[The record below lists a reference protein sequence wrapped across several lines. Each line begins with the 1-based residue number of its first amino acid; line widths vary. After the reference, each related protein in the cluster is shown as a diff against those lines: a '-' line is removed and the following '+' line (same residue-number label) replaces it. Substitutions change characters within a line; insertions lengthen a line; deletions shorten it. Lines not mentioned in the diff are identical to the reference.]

1 MIVTW
6 QGRSRLTECLDAVA
20 DQARPHKTIV
30 VDNGSTDGTS
40 AVVARHP
47 SSPRVLRLR
56 TNTGYAGGLAAAL
69 RLVDTP
75 LVAWLNDDARPD
87 RRWLAELEDAL
98 LADPTAAAVS
108 PCLRR
113 QDGSVQSLGVRL
125 TADGHGAD
133 IAGRPAERSGSEP
146 FEVFAFCGGAAL
158 LRAAALR
165 SAGGVP
171 GEFFCYY
178 EDTDTAWRL
187 RLAGWRVLAVPAA
200 GVRHL
205 HAASTGLGSVRFHLW
220 NERNRLLTLARCAPA
235 RVAARQWVRFAC
247 LTLVLPWRR
256 LRVPSSVPGTANFRV
271 RPRSR
276 ALAGAVVR
284 LPAAVR
290 ARLRAGGRQRRAAL
304 WARWAGR

>member
-20 DQARPHKTIV
+20 DQDRPHKTIV

-40 AVVARHP
+40 AVLAQHP
-47 SSPRVLRLR
+47 SAPRVQRLR
-56 TNTGYAGGLAAAL
+56 TNTGYAGGLSAAL

-75 LVAWLNDDARPD
+75 LVAWLNDDARPH

-98 LADPTAAAVS
+98 LADPTAAAAS
-108 PCLRR
+108 ACLGR

-133 IAGRPAERSGSEP
+133 ITADPAARSGAEP
-146 FEVFAFCGGAAL
+146 FELFAFCGGAAL
-158 LRAAALR
+158 LRAAPLR
-165 SAGGVP
+165 RAGGVP

-187 RLAGWRVLAVPAA
+187 RLAGWRVLGVPAA
-200 GVRHL
+200 RVRHL
-205 HAASTGLGSVRFHLW
+205 HAASTGLGSARFHLW

-235 RVAARQWVRFAC
+235 PVAVRQWSRFAC

-256 LRVPSSVPGTANFRV
+256 LRVPDPVPRAANFRF
-271 RPRSR
+271 RLRSR
-276 ALAGAVVR
+276 ALAGAVIR
-284 LPAAVR
+284 LPAALR
-290 ARLRAGGRQRRAAL
+290 ARFRVGDRPRRAAL